1 MKSIDRFGVTEEQ
14 LRSLVA
20 EGLRDGGDWC
30 DLYFEDTAYHDL
42 LLRDG
47 VVGSGGYHVDFGC
60 GIRVLKGEK
69 TGYAYAET
77 TDFPSLKSAARAAGS
92 IASTKGV
99 PPPVTP
105 GGLKP
110 LSNFADGKVPG
121 PAGPLMRTSLRSNC
135 LEAASAIAGGVE
147 TATASEN
154 RSHPRLRKREGPA
167 SEGSGRGP
175 ASPDVFGGWLPRN
188 EAEAIACYYPELAPW
203 EEAEIAGF
211 VPFLQRIEAGIRAR
225 DSRVLKVVAI
235 LSYSVSDV
243 MMFNSLGELTSDH
256 RPLGSLSV
264 QVIFQQGGRTE
275 NNTVSRS
282 LRMGAEFISE
292 EVLED
297 LVSRAVAGMDARFEA
312 RRPKGGQMSVVM
324 GAGASGILLH
334 EAMGHAFE
342 ADFNRKGQSIF
353 TDKMGQRICRPGINI
368 LDDGTLPR
376 SRGACNFDDEGVP
389 GQKTY
394 MVTDGVLTS
403 YLHDRISAGY
413 YGVAP
418 TGNGRRESFRYNPIP
433 RMRATYMESGPDGT
447 KEDLI
452 ASVRKGIYVDQFANG
467 QVKIGEG
474 DFTFFVKSGFLIEKG
489 RLTMPVKDINII
501 GNGPQA
507 LADIVAVAGD
517 LKVDE
522 GTWTCGKEQS
532 VAVSCGI
539 PSVLIRN
546 LTVGGE

>member
-1 MKSIDRFGVTEEQ
+1 MANGAAKDCVWP
-14 LRSLVA
+14 LRC
-20 EGLRDGGDWC
+20 DG
-30 DLYFEDTAYHDL
+30 A
-42 LLRDG
+42 R
-47 VVGSGGYHVDFGC
+47 
-60 GIRVLKGEK
+60 
-69 TGYAYAET
+69 
-77 TDFPSLKSAARAAGS
+77 TD
-92 IASTKGV
+92 
-99 PPPVTP
+99 
-105 GGLKP
+105 
-110 LSNFADGKVPG
+110 
-121 PAGPLMRTSLRSNC
+121 
-135 LEAASAIAGGVE
+135 
-147 TATASEN
+147 
-154 RSHPRLRKREGPA
+154 
-167 SEGSGRGP
+167 
-175 ASPDVFGGWLPRN
+175 
-188 EAEAIACYYPELAPW
+188 YYPEREAW
-203 EEAEIAGF
+203 ERAEIAGF
-211 VPFLQRIEAGIRAR
+211 VPFLQRIEAGIRSC
-225 DSRVLKVVAI
+225 DSRVLKVVAV
-235 LSYSVSDV
+235 LSYSVSEIL
-243 MMFNSLGELTSDH
+243 MFNSLGEMTCDH
-256 RPLGSLSV
+256 RPLGSISV
-264 QVIFQQGGRTE
+264 QVIFQQGKRTE

-282 LRMGAEFISE
+282 LRCGAEMIGE

-297 LVSRAVAGMDARFEA
+297 LVSRSVAGMDERFEA

-342 ADFNRKGQSIF
+342 ADFNRKGQSVF
-353 TDKMGQRICRPGINI
+353 SDKMGQRICPAGINI
-368 LDDGTLPR
+368 LDDGTVPA
-376 SRGACNFDDEGVP
+376 SRGALNVDDEGVP

-403 YLHDRISAGY
+403 YLHDRISAGF

-433 RMRATYMESGPDGT
+433 RMRTTYMESGRDGT

-452 ASVRKGIYVDQFANG
+452 ASVKRGIYVDQFANG

-507 LADIVAVAGD
+507 LADIRGVAGD
-517 LKVDE
+517 LKIDE

-539 PSVLIRN
+539 PSVLIGS